1 MASEPV
7 VKSLARSAVPPTQ
20 RRLLTVV
27 AALLLLVTALLA
39 GLFGTEAGAR
49 LVLTR
54 GLPVSGLHIEGV
66 QGSLLGP
73 LRIAHLRF
81 DDASQSI
88 LVDDVQLDWRP
99 GALFNGRLHITTVRL
114 LRLQVTSKLDQPVKP
129 LVLPAR
135 IALPFDLQVD
145 QVRVDGGE
153 FRKGAVSLVTLGGFG
168 FKLDFDGARYLLQL
182 DNLLARSSAGSPAVS
197 GNFSGQASLSAL
209 SPYALEASISSGAQ
223 AQLPQQKIGASGE
236 LKLTG
241 SLAELFADIDLTVNK
256 ARVTGDMVLRPFAA
270 QPLGRSRLTA
280 RALDLATLQPGLP
293 STALDVTLI
302 AQDAGS
308 GQLTLTNTE
317 AGSVDTQRLPL
328 QSLEM
333 DFTQDN
339 GRLVMRN
346 MTAALG
352 TPRLPAGRINGSGKF
367 EQGALTL
374 ALVIDAL
381 DAQRL
386 DKRLNA
392 TTLDGHLD
400 LLAANG
406 KQSLTLD
413 LNQALGRNKLMLSAQ
428 VTLADTALTLE
439 RAALRLA
446 NGRLDASGS
455 LALDG
460 SQAFAFD
467 GKLAGLR
474 LQDLGTFAALP
485 ALELTGTLAAT
496 GALTPQL
503 TADVQFRL
511 VDSRIAG
518 QPLRGAGEVSVRAE
532 TLRVPN
538 MLLVAGDNRLS
549 LQGTLAQAQ
558 STLAFKLDALNL
570 AQLGPAFGG
579 AMTASGT
586 VRGNLRKPA
595 VSVDWKASDLRLPGA
610 LQVASLQGK
619 ADVRIDPQQAF
630 SLDHAV
636 VEADASGL
644 KNATQQLD
652 RLTARI
658 DFSTRQQAPL
668 AISLAGNGLRASGV
682 VAEQFALTV
691 NGTTAQHVLTASVS
705 EPSQRWRMDASG
717 GLTALGPDARWQGR
731 IDTLD
736 GSGKYALKL
745 LAPAPLS
752 VSRQRLVLDN
762 FRLQTDNTTLT
773 VEQLLSDDKGISTR
787 GRFAR
792 LDVAALLKAL
802 QQTPPVT
809 TDLKLGGS
817 WNLQMADALSGRI
830 QFQREQGDLI
840 VRGSKPVALGLTR
853 LEAVLDAVDGRLE
866 ARVAL
871 EGKQLGRIAVLGTT
885 TTGRGAARFTLP
897 PDAALNASVKLNI
910 PALNWVGPL
919 AMAGLVTE
927 GQLQSAITVSG
938 SVAQPRFGGNIVA
951 SDLRVLLAEQG
962 IDLRK
967 GVLDST
973 FEGERLLVRELRFES
988 GSGTLKASGPINLTS
1003 GLPEAQISLKAD
1015 HFPLLNRS
1023 DRKLVLSG
1031 QSDIGWRD
1039 QRATISGAFKVDSGS
1054 FDLGRADAPE
1064 LSSDVVILGR
1074 SVKSGQRVAATID
1087 VGLDL
1092 GTGVALNGRGLDA
1105 LLNGSLRL
1113 LSTSG
1118 EPLRAQG
1125 TLNIVR
1131 GTYSA
1136 YGRKLAIEQGVL
1148 RFNGPLNN
1156 PSLDILAMRR
1166 GAEVEAGVAVRGTV
1180 LVPRVTLVSEPS
1192 VSDAEKLSWL
1202 VLGRALASAGSGDVG
1217 ALQAAAASLLSQG
1230 AAAGVES
1237 QLASSFG
1244 LENFSVG
1251 KSNDGLQQ
1259 RIVTVGKQI
1268 SARLYVSYEQGL
1280 ENTSSVL
1287 HFKYRLSPKLT
1298 LEAEAGARSALS
1310 LFYNLVFD

>member
-7 VKSLARSAVPPTQ
+7 VKPAVTPTSTHRRMLAAF
-20 RRLLTVV
+20 
-27 AALLLLVTALLA
+27 AALLLLVTVLLTGLLA
-39 GLFGTEAGAR
+39 TETGAR

-54 GLPVSGLHIEGV
+54 LLPVPGLQIDGV
-66 QGSLLGP
+66 QGRLLGP
-73 LRIAHLRF
+73 LRLAHLRF
-81 DDASQSI
+81 DDASQVV
-88 LVDDVQLDWRP
+88 LLDDLRLDWRP
-99 GALFNGRLHITTVRL
+99 GALFNGRLHITTLRL
-114 LRLQVTSKLDQPVKP
+114 ARLQVTSKLDQPAKP
-129 LVLPAR
+129 LIMPAR

-153 FRKGAVSLVTLGGFG
+153 LRKGAVSLVTLGSFG

-182 DNLLARSSAGSPAVS
+182 DNLLARSGAGSSAVS
-197 GNFSGQASLSAL
+197 GNFSGRASLSAV
-209 SPYALEASISSGAQ
+209 SPYALEASVSSGAQ
-223 AQLPQQKIGASGE
+223 TQLQQQTIGASGE
-236 LKLTG
+236 IKLTG
-241 SLAELFADIDLTVNK
+241 SLAELVAVIDLTINE
-256 ARVTGDMVLRPFAA
+256 ARVTGDAMLRPFAA
-270 QPLGRSRLTA
+270 QPLGRTRLSA
-280 RALDLATLQPGLP
+280 RALNLATLQPSLP
-293 STALDVTLI
+293 VTALDVTLI
-302 AQDAGS
+302 AQDTGS
-308 GQLTLTNTE
+308 GQLRLTN
-317 AGSVDTQRLPL
+317 AGAGTIDAQRLPL
-328 QSLEM
+328 QSLEI
-333 DFTQDN
+333 DFTQHD
-339 GRLVMRN
+339 GRLDIGSIM
-346 MTAALG
+346 AALG
-352 TPRLPAGRINGSGKF
+352 SQRQPGGRISGSGTF
-367 EQGALTL
+367 EQSALTL

-392 TTLDGHLD
+392 TTLDGRVG
-400 LLAANG
+400 LLAADG

-413 LNQALGRNKLMLSAQ
+413 LNQAVGRKKLTLSAQ
-428 VTLADTALTLE
+428 ATLADAALTLE
-439 RAALRLA
+439 RAVLQLA
-446 NGRLDASGS
+446 KGRLDASGK

-460 SQAFAFD
+460 SQAFVFD

-474 LQDLGTFAALP
+474 LQDLGTFANVP
-485 ALELTGTLAAT
+485 ALELTGEFAMA
-496 GALTPQL
+496 GALSPQP
-503 TADVQFRL
+503 TADARFRL
-511 VDSRIAG
+511 TDSRIAG
-518 QPLRGAGEVSVRAE
+518 QPLRGGGEVSLRAE
-532 TLRVPN
+532 SLRVSN
-538 MLLVAGDNRLS
+538 LLLVAGDNRLS
-549 LQGTLAQAQ
+549 VQGELAQAQ
-558 STLAFKLDALNL
+558 STLAFKLEAPNL

-595 VSVDWKASDLRLPGA
+595 VTADWKASNVRLPGA
-610 LQVASLQGK
+610 LQVASLQGR

-636 VEADASGL
+636 VEAEARGL
-644 KNATQQLD
+644 KNAAQQLD
-652 RLTARI
+652 SLTARF

-668 AISLAGNGLRASGV
+668 AITIAGNGLRASGI

-691 NGTTAQHVLTASVS
+691 SGTTAQHLLTASIN
-705 EPSQRWRMDASG
+705 EPSQRWRVGATG
-717 GLTALGPDARWQGR
+717 GLASLGPDTRWQGR
-731 IDTLD
+731 IDSLD
-736 GSGKYALKL
+736 GSGKFSLKL

-752 VSRQRLVLDN
+752 VSRQRLALDD

-773 VEQLLSDDKGISTR
+773 VEQFLSDNKGISTR

-792 LDVAALLKAL
+792 LDVTALLKAL

-809 TDLKLGGS
+809 TDMKLGGS
-817 WNLQMADALSGRI
+817 WNLQMADALSGRLQI
-830 QFQREQGDLI
+830 QREQGDLT
-840 VRGSKPVALGLTR
+840 VLGSKPVALGLTR
-853 LEAVLDAVDGRLE
+853 LEAVLDAVDGRLD
-866 ARVAL
+866 AKVTI
-871 EGKQLGRIAVLGTT
+871 EGKQLGRIAVSGNT
-885 TTGRGAARFTLP
+885 TTGRGDTRFTLP
-897 PDAALNASVKLNI
+897 PDAALNASVKLTI

-938 SVAQPRFGGNIVA
+938 SLAQPRFGGNIAA
-951 SDLRVLLAEQG
+951 SELRVLLAEQG

-973 FEGERLLVRELRFES
+973 FEGERLLVRTLHFES
-988 GSGTLKASGPINLTS
+988 GSGTLDASGPINLTS

-1031 QSDIGWRD
+1031 RSDIGWRD

-1054 FDLGRADAPE
+1054 VDLGRADAPE
-1064 LSSDVVILGR
+1064 LSSDVVILG
-1074 SVKSGQRVAATID
+1074 STAKSGQRVAATID
-1087 VGLDL
+1087 VGIDL
-1092 GTGVALNGRGLDA
+1092 GTGVALSGRGLDS
-1105 LLNGSLRL
+1105 LLNGNLRL
-1113 LSTSG
+1113 VSTSG

-1125 TLNIVR
+1125 TLNIDR

-1180 LVPRVTLVSEPS
+1180 LVPRVTLVSEPT
-1192 VSDAEKLSWL
+1192 VPDAEKLSWL
-1202 VLGRALASAGSGDVG
+1202 VLGRPLASAGSGDTG

-1287 HFKYRLSPKLT
+1287 HFKYTLTPKLT

>member
-1 MASEPV
+1 MKPV
-7 VKSLARSAVPPTQ
+7 VLPAPTPTLRRFLVVVATLLLLA
-20 RRLLTVV
+20 
-27 AALLLLVTALLA
+27 AALLVGLL
-39 GLFGTEAGAR
+39 GTETGAR
-49 LVLTR
+49 LMLTR
-54 GLPVSGLHIEGV
+54 LLPVPGLQVDGV
-66 QGSLLGP
+66 RGRLVGP

-81 DDASQSI
+81 DDASQI
-88 LVDDVQLDWRP
+88 VALDDVQLDWRP
-99 GALFNGRLHITTVRL
+99 GALFNGRLHITTLRVA
-114 LRLQVTSKLDQPVKP
+114 RLQVTSQLDQPVKP
-129 LVLPAR
+129 LILPAR

-153 FRKGAVSLVTLGGFG
+153 VRKGTVSLVTLGSFG

-182 DNLLARSSAGSPAVS
+182 DNLLARSGAGSNAVS
-197 GNFSGQASLSAL
+197 GNFSGQASLSAV
-209 SPYALEASISSGAQ
+209 SPYALEASVTSGAQ
-223 AQLPQQKIGASGE
+223 TQLQQQTIGASGE

-241 SLAELFADIDLTVNK
+241 SLAELIATIDLTINK
-256 ARVTGDMVLRPFAA
+256 ARVTGDTVLRPFAA
-270 QPLGRSRLTA
+270 QPLGRTRLMA
-280 RALDLATLQPGLP
+280 RALDLATLQPSLP
-293 STALDVTLI
+293 MTSLDVTLI
-302 AQDAGS
+302 AQETGS
-308 GQLTLTNTE
+308 GQLTLTNAE
-317 AGSVDTQRLPL
+317 AGTLDAQRVPL

-333 DFTQDN
+333 DFTQRA
-339 GRLVMRN
+339 GRLDVGRI
-346 MTAALG
+346 TAALG
-352 TPRLPAGRINGSGKF
+352 SQREPAGRMSGNGKF

-392 TTLDGHLD
+392 TKLNGHFGM
-400 LLAANG
+400 LAENG

-413 LNQALGRNKLMLSAQ
+413 LNQAVGRNQLMLSAQ
-428 VTLADTALTLE
+428 ATLAGSALTLD

-446 NGRLDASGS
+446 DGRLDASGK
-455 LALDG
+455 LMLDG

-467 GKLAGLR
+467 GKLARLR
-474 LQDLGTFAALP
+474 LQDLGTFASVP
-485 ALELTGTLAAT
+485 ALELTGEFAVA
-496 GALTPQL
+496 GALVPQR
-503 TADVQFRL
+503 TADVRFRL

-518 QPLRGAGEVSVRAE
+518 QPLRGEGEASLRAE
-532 TLRVPN
+532 SLRVPN
-538 MLLVAGDNRLS
+538 LLLVAGDNRLS
-549 LQGTLAQAQ
+549 MQGELTQAQ
-558 STLAFKLDALNL
+558 STLAFKLDAPTL

-579 AMTASGT
+579 AMKASGT

-595 VSVDWKASDLRLPGA
+595 VIADWTATDVRLPGA
-610 LQVASLQGK
+610 LQIASLQGK
-619 ADVRIDPQQAF
+619 ADVRIDRQQAF
-630 SLDHAV
+630 SLDHALV
-636 VEADASGL
+636 EVEARGL
-644 KNATQQLD
+644 KNASQQLD
-652 RLTARI
+652 SLTARL
-658 DFSTRQQAPL
+658 DFSTQQQAPL
-668 AISLAGNGLRASGV
+668 ALSIAGNGLRASAIV
-682 VAEQFALTV
+682 VEQFALTV
-691 NGTTAQHVLTASVS
+691 SGTNAQHVLTASLD
-705 EPSQRWRMDASG
+705 EPSQRWRLGATG
-717 GLTALGPDARWQGR
+717 GLAVLGPDARWQGR

-736 GSGKYALKL
+736 GSGKTSLKL

-752 VSRQRLVLDN
+752 VSRQRLALDD
-762 FRLQTDNTTLT
+762 FRLQTDNATLT

-792 LDVAALLKAL
+792 LDVAALLAAL
-802 QQTPPVT
+802 KLTPPVA

-817 WNLQMADALSGRI
+817 WNLQMADALSGRLQI
-830 QFQREQGDLI
+830 QREQGDVT

-853 LEAVLDAVDGRLE
+853 LEAVLDAVDGRLD
-866 ARVAL
+866 ARVAI
-871 EGKQLGRIAVLGTT
+871 EGAQLGQIAVSGRT
-885 TTGRGAARFTLP
+885 TTGRGEARFTLP
-897 PDAALNASVKLNI
+897 PDAALDASVKLTI

-927 GQLQSAITVSG
+927 GQLQSAITIRG
-938 SVAQPRFGGNIVA
+938 SVAQPRFGGNIAA

-967 GVLDST
+967 GVLDSS
-973 FEGERLLVRELRFES
+973 FEGERLLVRKLHFES
-988 GSGTLKASGPINLTS
+988 GSGTLEASGPINLTS

-1015 HFPLLNRS
+1015 HFPVLNRS

-1064 LSSDVVILGR
+1064 LSSDVVVLG
-1074 SVKSGQRVAATID
+1074 STPKTGQRVAATID
-1087 VGLDL
+1087 VGIDL
-1092 GTGVALNGRGLDA
+1092 GTGVALSGRGFDG
-1105 LLNGSLRL
+1105 LLNGDLRL
-1113 LSTSG
+1113 VSASG
-1118 EPLRAQG
+1118 EPLSAQG

-1156 PSLDILAMRR
+1156 PSLDMLAMRR

-1180 LVPRVTLVSEPS
+1180 LVPRVTLVSEPT

-1202 VLGRALASAGSGDVG
+1202 VLGRALAGAGSGDAG

-1287 HFKYRLSPKLT
+1287 HFKYTLTPKLT
-1298 LEAEAGARSALS
+1298 VEAEAGARSALS

>member
-1 MASEPV
+1 MPA
-7 VKSLARSAVPPTQ
+7 PTPTL
-20 RRLLTVV
+20 RRFLIVV
-27 AALLLLVTALLA
+27 AALLLLVAALLA
-39 GLFGTEAGAR
+39 GLLGTEAGAR
-49 LVLTR
+49 LMLTR
-54 GLPVSGLHIEGV
+54 LLPVPGLQIDGV
-66 QGSLLGP
+66 QGRLLGP
-73 LRIAHLRF
+73 VRIAHLSF
-81 DDASQSI
+81 DDASQTV
-88 LVDDVQLDWRP
+88 LLDDLRLDWRP
-99 GALFNGRLHITTVRL
+99 AALFNGRLHVTTLRL
-114 LRLQVTSKLDQPVKP
+114 AHLQVTSKLDQPDKP
-129 LVLPAR
+129 LILPAR
-135 IALPFDLQVD
+135 IALPFDLQLD

-153 FRKGAVSLVTLGGFG
+153 LRKGAVNLVTLGGFG

-182 DNLLARSSAGSPAVS
+182 DNLLARSGAGSSAVS
-197 GNFSGQASLSAL
+197 GNFSGQASLSAV
-209 SPYALEASISSGAQ
+209 SPYALEASVSSGAQ
-223 AQLPQQKIGASGE
+223 TQLRQQTIGASGE

-241 SLAELFADIDLTVNK
+241 SLAELVATIDLTINK
-256 ARVTGDMVLRPFAA
+256 ARVTGDTVLRPFAP
-270 QPLGRSRLTA
+270 QPLGRTRLSA
-280 RALDLATLQPGLP
+280 RALDLASLQPSLP
-293 STALDVTLI
+293 TTALDVTLI
-302 AQDAGS
+302 AQDVGS
-308 GQLTLTNTE
+308 GQLTLSNAE
-317 AGSVDTQRLPL
+317 AGTIEAQRVPL
-328 QSLEM
+328 QSLEI
-333 DFTQDN
+333 DFTQN
-339 GRLVMRN
+339 KGRLDVGRIA
-346 MTAALG
+346 AALG
-352 TPRLPAGRINGSGKF
+352 SQRQPAGSISGSGKF
-367 EQGALTL
+367 ERGALTL

-392 TTLDGHLD
+392 TRLDGRLG
-400 LLAANG
+400 LLAENG

-413 LNQALGRNKLMLSAQ
+413 LNQAVGRNKLTLSAQ
-428 VTLADTALTLE
+428 ATLAGAALTLE

-446 NGRLDASGS
+446 DGRLDASGK

-460 SQAFAFD
+460 TQAFALD
-467 GKLAGLR
+467 GKLARLR
-474 LQDLGTFAALP
+474 LQDLGTFATVP
-485 ALELTGTLAAT
+485 ALELTGEFSLV
-496 GALTPQL
+496 GALVPQR
-503 TADVQFRL
+503 TADVRFRL

-518 QPLRGAGEVSVRAE
+518 QPLRGEGEASLRAD

-538 MLLVAGDNRLS
+538 LLLVAGDNRLS
-549 LQGTLAQAQ
+549 MQGELAQAQ
-558 STLAFKLDALNL
+558 STLSFKLDAPTL

-595 VSVDWKASDLRLPGA
+595 VTAEWKASDVRLPGA
-610 LQVASLQGK
+610 LQIASLQGK
-619 ADVRIDPQQAF
+619 AEVRIDPQQAF

-636 VEADASGL
+636 VEAEASGL
-644 KNATQQLD
+644 KNAAQQLD
-652 RLTARI
+652 RLTARL
-658 DFSTRQQAPL
+658 DFSTQQQAPL
-668 AISLAGNGLRASGV
+668 AITIAGNGLRASGI

-691 NGTTAQHVLTASVS
+691 SGTTAQHFLIATIS
-705 EPSQRWRMDASG
+705 EPSQRWRVGATG
-717 GLTALGPDARWQGR
+717 GLAVAGQDARWQGR
-731 IDTLD
+731 IDTLA
-736 GSGKYALKL
+736 GSGKYSLKL
-745 LAPAPLS
+745 LAPASLS
-752 VSRQRLVLDN
+752 VSRQRLALDD

-792 LDVAALLKAL
+792 LDVAALLAAL
-802 QQTPPVT
+802 QQSPPVA

-817 WNLQMADALSGRI
+817 WNLQMTDALSGSIRI
-830 QFQREQGDLI
+830 QREQGDVT

-853 LEAVLDAVDGRLE
+853 LEAALDAVDGRLD
-866 ARVAL
+866 ARVAI
-871 EGKQLGRIAVLGTT
+871 EGEQLGRIAVAGTT
-885 TTGRGAARFTLP
+885 STGRGEARFTLP
-897 PDAALNASVKLNI
+897 PDAALDASVKLTI

-927 GQLQSAITVSG
+927 GQLQSAITISG
-938 SVAQPRFGGNIVA
+938 SVARPRFGGNIAA
-951 SDLRVLLAEQG
+951 SGLRVVLAEQG

-967 GVLDST
+967 GVFDST
-973 FEGERLLVRELRFES
+973 FEGERLLVRKLHFES
-988 GSGTLKASGPINLTS
+988 GSGTLDASGPINLAS
-1003 GLPEAQISLKAD
+1003 GLPEAQISLQAD

-1064 LSSDVVILGR
+1064 LSSDVVVLG
-1074 SVKSGQRVAATID
+1074 SPVKSGQRVAATID
-1087 VGLDL
+1087 VGIDL
-1092 GTGVALNGRGLDA
+1092 GTGVALSGRGLDA
-1105 LLNGSLRL
+1105 VLNGNMRL
-1113 LSTSG
+1113 VSTSG

-1180 LVPRVTLVSEPS
+1180 LVPRVTLVSEPT
-1192 VSDAEKLSWL
+1192 VPDAEKLSWL
-1202 VLGRALASAGSGDVG
+1202 VLGRALASAGSGDAG

-1287 HFKYRLSPKLT
+1287 HFKYTLTPKLT
-1298 LEAEAGARSALS
+1298 VEAEAGARSALS